1 MLTLKQNIQ
10 TELKY
15 IIDSIRQAQASISYA
30 DHLNIKCV
38 GQSYIDS
45 IKQSNEAKIEELINQ
60 LFHQIAII
68 SKDRYVD
75 GYNEMLHISN
85 VYI

>member
-1 MLTLKQNIQ
+1 MVALKQNIQ
-10 TELKY
+10 AEFKS
-15 IIDSIRQAQASISYA
+15 IIDNIRQAQAYISDA

-45 IKQSNEAKIEELINQ
+45 IKQENEHKIEELTNK

-68 SKDRYVD
+68 TK
-75 GYNEMLHISN
+75 EI
-85 VYI
+85 YIE

>member
-1 MLTLKQNIQ
+1 MVALKQNIQ
-10 TELKY
+10 TEFKY
-15 IIDSIRQAQASISYA
+15 IIDNIRQAQAYISDA

-45 IKQSNEAKIEELINQ
+45 IKQENEHKIEELTNK

-68 SKDRYVD
+68 SK
-75 GYNEMLHISN
+75 EI
-85 VYI
+85 YIE

>member
-10 TELKY
+10 TELKS

-30 DHLNIKCV
+30 DHLNIKCA

-45 IKQSNEAKIEELINQ
+45 IKQSNEAKIAALTNQ

-68 SKDRYVD
+68 AKCRYVD
-75 GYNEMLHISN
+75 GYL
-85 VYI
+85 

>member
-1 MLTLKQNIQ
+1 MRRLKSNIQ
-10 TELKY
+10 TEFKS
-15 IIDSIRQAQASISYA
+15 IIDLIRQAQASISYA

-45 IKQSNEAKIEELINQ
+45 IKQTNEAKIEELTNK

-68 SKDRYVD
+68 SKDRYV
-75 GYNEMLHISN
+75 E
-85 VYI
+85 

>member
-10 TELKY
+10 TEFKS
-15 IIDSIRQAQASISYA
+15 IIDSIRQAQSSISDA

-38 GQSYIDS
+38 GQSYIDN
-45 IKQSNEAKIEELINQ
+45 IKQENENKIEELTNK

-68 SKDRYVD
+68 TK
-75 GYNEMLHISN
+75 EI
-85 VYI
+85 YIE

>member
-10 TELKY
+10 TEFKY
-15 IIDSIRQAQASISYA
+15 IIDNIRQAQAYISDA

-38 GQSYIDS
+38 GKSYIDS
-45 IKQSNEAKIEELINQ
+45 IKQTNEAKIEELTNK

-75 GYNEMLHISN
+75 GHI
-85 VYI
+85 

>member
-1 MLTLKQNIQ
+1 MVTLKQNIQ
-10 TELKY
+10 AEFKS
-15 IIDSIRQAQASISYA
+15 IIDNIRQAQAYISDA

-45 IKQSNEAKIEELINQ
+45 IKQENEHKIEELTNK

-68 SKDRYVD
+68 TK
-75 GYNEMLHISN
+75 EI
-85 VYI
+85 YIE

>member
-1 MLTLKQNIQ
+1 MLILKQNIQ
-10 TELKY
+10 EEFKY
-15 IIDSIRQAQASISYA
+15 IIDNIRQAQAYISDA

-45 IKQSNEAKIEELINQ
+45 IKQENEHKIEELTNK

-75 GYNEMLHISN
+75 GY
-85 VYI
+85 V

>member
-10 TELKY
+10 TEFKS
-15 IIDSIRQAQASISYA
+15 IIDNIRQAQSYISDA

-45 IKQSNEAKIEELINQ
+45 IKQENEHKIEELTNK

-68 SKDRYVD
+68 SK
-75 GYNEMLHISN
+75 EI
-85 VYI
+85 YIE

>member
-1 MLTLKQNIQ
+1 MLALKQNIQ
-10 TELKY
+10 TEFKY
-15 IIDSIRQAQASISYA
+15 IIDNIRQAQAYISDA

-45 IKQSNEAKIEELINQ
+45 IKQENEHKIEELTNK

-68 SKDRYVD
+68 SKDRYI
-75 GYNEMLHISN
+75 E
-85 VYI
+85 

>member
-10 TELKY
+10 TEFKS
-15 IIDSIRQAQASISYA
+15 IIDSIRQAQSSISYA
-30 DHLNIKCV
+30 DYLNVKCA

-45 IKQSNEAKIEELINQ
+45 IKQTNEHKIEELTNK

-75 GYNEMLHISN
+75 GY
-85 VYI
+85 V